1 MCGSAVHVRYD
12 NGLQITANQR
22 EEPLSVNGHVLDRF
36 GWLAEGAGVTAWTA
50 RRNGTIADFAETSDR
65 VFANARASSDWNL
78 SATKRIRPVV
88 SRFEAFGPREIKFT
102 YGWQV
107 HDVLSRDF
115 ACFVHFGRAGA
126 SELEILL
133 QQDHVP
139 TVPTSQWKPEQTIQ
153 DGPYTLTIPG
163 KLPNG
168 DYAWTIGLFRTGES
182 RVALEGPTDG
192 SARILLGTL
201 RIKDGNAVEYVPNPD
216 SGAGHSAIYLEHL
229 NQQGTI
235 VDFGPVRTNGSILVE
250 RDGAQ
255 WVARTFPRDRTS
267 SVLLS
272 RSRFGQPGQVQC
284 VGGQT
289 PVATA
294 VSEGTFWRLP
304 MNKASEYR
312 WDAQ

>member
-1 MCGSAVHVRYD
+1 MVVLDQYRMQEVVFAHAGFLAASTWSIVPLAWLEHHLMTPVMARFSRAKPVEITYDLNGKWVDATEAARQDGNPDVWQRVHVRYD

-182 RVALEGPTDG
+182 RVVLEGPTDG
-192 SARILLGTL
+192 FG
-201 RIKDGNAVEYVPNPD
+201 PD
-216 SGAGHSAIYLEHL
+216 SPGYSSD
-229 NQQGTI
+229 QG
-235 VDFGPVRTNGSILVE
+235 R
-250 RDGAQ
+250 
-255 WVARTFPRDRTS
+255 
-267 SVLLS
+267 
-272 RSRFGQPGQVQC
+272 QC
-284 VGGQT
+284 
-289 PVATA
+289 
-294 VSEGTFWRLP
+294 R
-304 MNKASEYR
+304 
-312 WDAQ
+312 